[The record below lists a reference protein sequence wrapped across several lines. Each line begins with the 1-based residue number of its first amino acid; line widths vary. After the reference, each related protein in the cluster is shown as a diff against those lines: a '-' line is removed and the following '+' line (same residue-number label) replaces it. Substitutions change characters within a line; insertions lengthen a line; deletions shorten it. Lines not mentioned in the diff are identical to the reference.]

1 MQQSCTGPRLRHEN
15 LGSLLCLT
23 KNKSSVYPRPC
34 FLVPDLELWPS
45 SIVKAWKG
53 TIFHVKA
60 WASRLISELKAQN
73 ISAYL
78 AKAQHLLAE
87 KTWSPIIVGSFQVQ
101 MTKPD
106 FPASCCLVLSCC
118 TFQPGILIF
127 KCRQKIV
134 SFCWKQ
140 VPVDDK

>member
-15 LGSLLCLT
+15 LGSLIWLAKKYELH
-23 KNKSSVYPRPC
+23 VYLAF

-53 TIFHVKA
+53 MIFHVKA
-60 WASRLISELKAQN
+60 WASKLISGLKAPK

-78 AKAQHLLAE
+78 AKAQHLLAKE
-87 KTWSPIIVGSFQVQ
+87 TWSPIILGSFQVQ

-127 KCRQKIV
+127 KCRQKFV
-134 SFCWKQ
+134 SFLLKTGSGRW
-140 VPVDDK
+140 